1 MRPSRY
7 ASASW
12 FAALALA
19 GGFMLAGCGSKCPVP
34 VAYSDAQLTEIQ
46 KARQAL
52 PKDSILHQLLIDY
65 ENERDDLRFCR

>member
-1 MRPSRY
+1 
-7 ASASW
+7 
-12 FAALALA
+12 
-19 GGFMLAGCGSKCPVP
+19 MLAGCGSKCPVP

-52 PKDSILHQLLIDY
+52 PKDSILHQVLIDY

>member
-1 MRPSRY
+1 MRPTRH
-7 ASASW
+7 ASAYR

-19 GGFMLAGCGSKCPVP
+19 AGPMLAACGSKCPVP
-34 VAYSDAQLTEIQ
+34 VPYSDAQLTEIQ

-52 PKDSILHQLLIDY
+52 PKDSILHQVLIDY

>member
-1 MRPSRY
+1 MRRTRY
-7 ASASW
+7 ASAYW

-19 GGFMLAGCGSKCPVP
+19 AGFVLGGCGSKCPVP

-46 KARQAL
+46 KARQSL
-52 PKDSILHQLLIDY
+52 PKDSILHQVLIDY